1 MTAATRLLFAMSDHR
16 QLPVA
21 LARVHSGFHTPAI
34 AIVVT
39 AGAVWLLAL
48 SGSFV
53 YLVKLTLIAR
63 VAVYAITCATL
74 VSFRHTNSAPEATF
88 KVPGGEVVACAS
100 ALLCVLFLASSSMHE
115 LLDVAVALVIG
126 LTVFGITRFVSV
138 SAGDAH
144 HLR

>member
-1 MTAATRLLFAMSDHR
+1 M
-16 QLPVA
+16 
-21 LARVHSGFHTPAI
+21 
-34 AIVVT
+34 
-39 AGAVWLLAL
+39 LAL

-100 ALLCVLFLASSSMHE
+100 ALLCVLFLASRSMHE
-115 LLDVAVALVIG
+115 LLDVAVALLIG

-144 HLR
+144 HVR